1 MFTGLIEEIGLVRS
15 VRAAGDYRLLTIA
28 ATHVLDGT
36 RRGDSIAIDGA
47 CQTVTDTQPG
57 QFTVEVLAA
66 TLQKTTLG
74 TLRGGRRVNLERALS
89 PQRRLGGHFV
99 QGHIDATA
107 TVTAVREDN
116 KNVYLTVTLPE
127 QLGVY
132 CIPEGSVAIDGVS
145 LTIAAMIDGE
155 ITINV
160 IPTTWRDTV
169 LADRRV
175 GDRVNIEIDVL
186 ARYVARMLA
195 GTAQDTTPV
204 TAQAIAPAAAH
215 AVPTPAAAHAAPTS
229 TTAGS
234 LTEAGLRALGY

>member
-1 MFTGLIEEIGLVRS
+1 MFTGLVEEIGRVQS
-15 VRAAGDYRLLTIA
+15 VRATGEYRLLTVA

-36 RRGDSIAIDGA
+36 RPGDSIAIDGA
-47 CQTVTDTQPG
+47 CQTVTSVQAG

-66 TLQKTTLG
+66 TLHKTTLG
-74 TLRGGRRVNLERALS
+74 TLRGGRRVNLERALT
-89 PQRRLGGHFV
+89 PQSRLGGHFV

-107 TVTAVREDN
+107 VVAAVQEEE

-127 QLGVY
+127 HLRLY

-145 LTIAAMIDGE
+145 LTIAAMTDTD

-175 GDRVNIEIDVL
+175 GDAANIEIDVL

-195 GTAQDTTPV
+195 GTAQVPTLAT
-204 TAQAIAPAAAH
+204 APATAH
-215 AVPTPAAAHAAPTS
+215 AVPALATAHEPPASAK
-229 TTAGS
+229 AGS
-234 LTEAGLRALGY
+234 LTEAGLRRLGY